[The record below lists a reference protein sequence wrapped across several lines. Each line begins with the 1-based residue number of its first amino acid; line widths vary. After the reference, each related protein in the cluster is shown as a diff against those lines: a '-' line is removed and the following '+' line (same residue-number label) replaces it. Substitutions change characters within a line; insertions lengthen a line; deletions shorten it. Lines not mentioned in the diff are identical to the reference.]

1 VTRYLFVLVVVLST
15 LWISAATAEDDLVA
29 STEAAVAGVMQ
40 DLPAHEN
47 DFEGLLAL
55 RDRIEPYRN
64 LLRTRLKEL
73 EPRKA
78 ELQRE
83 IAQLGPKSAA
93 DETPQLAALRQR
105 LASEQESFE
114 TMYRQ
119 NLLASQQSEALWD
132 RITEMRRV
140 LFSTRLTMHVSSI
153 VDPIFWKELIEF
165 QIPWFGVRTQ
175 RLFDR
180 WGEHIRANNNLG
192 SAIGLLTS
200 SAVLVVFF
208 IWLHNVLT
216 SRRRAAEV
224 KHGAITELDVIKR
237 GSLLLL
243 MRAAP
248 LTLAMLLFN
257 LLVRRLDVAP
267 SDVDNFLLSIA
278 VAIFVMSATRGVM
291 GALLSPMDPQWRL
304 LRARD
309 DTAKIISRMVVGS
322 VDLYTLGIVL
332 TSYQRLVEARVP
344 IAIFT
349 IIVITTAMLTLA
361 VHGFRQLGKGSAP
374 VHGFIEI
381 RMGWVRPII
390 VVGCAACGLA
400 LLFGYVAL
408 AGFMSGRITISAA
421 SVAVAILVVASLNYL
436 LEQELL
442 GETKWGGA
450 FAESVGVSRRT
461 LDLTATALSGVLR
474 FIIIV
479 VVGLIVFMP
488 WGLEYGDVNPFAD
501 FSTFVTTSDLRNWLG
516 SFGFGLLA
524 FVVGLLGTR
533 LIVGW
538 LDSALLPRMSLDSGI
553 RHSIRTVLGYA
564 GFAATAFVALS
575 LMGVNTQNVAVVA
588 GALSVGI
595 GFGLQSIVSNFVSG
609 LVLLAERPVRVGDV
623 VVVNGEEGRVERISV
638 RATQIETLEKSTLIV
653 PNSELIT
660 TMVRN
665 RTLVD
670 QTQQLRFSLV
680 LDYDADADAAQEL
693 LMSVIRHHPN
703 VLEAPEPCVL
713 FMRATE
719 YGQEFEIRCNIDL
732 FDKMAQTRSDLHH
745 EIMRVFKANDIH
757 LARIPAWL
765 AGIAPPVKKGAGAS
779 RARADVSS

>member
-1 VTRYLFVLVVVLST
+1 MTKFLSALVVVLST
-15 LWISAATAEDDLVA
+15 LWISSAAAEDDLVA
-29 STEAAVAGVMQ
+29 GAEAAMASVIH

-55 RDRIEPYRN
+55 RDQIEPYRN
-64 LLRTRLKEL
+64 LLRARMKEL

-78 ELQRE
+78 ELQRQ
-83 IAQLGPKSAA
+83 IAQLGPKPAGEES
-93 DETPQLAALRQR
+93 PHLAELRHR
-105 LASEQESFE
+105 LTSEQDAFE
-114 TMYRQ
+114 TLYRQ
-119 NLLASQQSEALWD
+119 NLLVSQQSEALWD

-140 LFSTRLTMHVSSI
+140 LFSSRLTMHVSSI
-153 VDPIFWKELIEF
+153 VDPAFWKELIEF
-165 QIPWFGVRTQ
+165 QIPRFGVRT
-175 RLFDR
+175 RLLLNR
-180 WGEHIRANNNLG
+180 WGEHIRANNNLE
-192 SAIGLLTS
+192 SAIGLLAS
-200 SAVLVVFF
+200 SVALVALFV
-208 IWLHNVLT
+208 WLHKVIT
-216 SRRRAAEV
+216 ERRRASEARLGEISEV
-224 KHGAITELDVIKR
+224 DAIRR
-237 GSLLLL
+237 GMLLIF
-243 MRAAP
+243 MRSVP

-257 LLVRRLDVAP
+257 LVVRRLNVAP
-267 SDVDNFLLSIA
+267 ADVDNFLLSIA
-278 VAIFVMSATRGVM
+278 VAIFIVSATRGVM
-291 GALLSPMDPQWRL
+291 GALLSPNDPKWRL
-304 LRARD
+304 LRVRD
-309 DTAKIISRMVVGS
+309 DTAKIVSRMVVGS

-349 IIVITTAMLTLA
+349 IIVITTAMLILA
-361 VHGFRQLGKGSAP
+361 VLGFRQLGTGSAP
-374 VHGFIEI
+374 VHGFIEV
-381 RMGWVRPII
+381 RMAWVRPII
-390 VVGCAACGLA
+390 VLGCAACGLA
-400 LLFGYVAL
+400 LLFGYIAL

-421 SVAVAILVVASLNYL
+421 SVAVAILLVASLNHL
-436 LEQELL
+436 FERQFL
-442 GETKWGGA
+442 GETKWGAA
-450 FAESVGVSRRT
+450 FADSIGVSKQA
-461 LDLTATALSGVLR
+461 LDITATALSGLLR
-474 FIIIV
+474 FMVIV

-524 FVVGLLGTR
+524 FVAGLLGTR

-538 LDSALLPRMSLDSGI
+538 LDSALLPRMELDSGI

-564 GFAATAFVALS
+564 GFALTAFVALS

-653 PNSELIT
+653 PNSDLIT
-660 TMVRN
+660 SVVRN

-670 QTQQLRFSLV
+670 QTQQLRFTLV
-680 LDYDADADAAQEL
+680 LDYDADAAQAQEL
-693 LMSVIRHHPN
+693 LMSVIQHHPN
-703 VLEAPEPCVL
+703 VLKTPAPCVL

-745 EIMRVFKANDIH
+745 QIMRVFKANDIR
-757 LARIPAWL
+757 LAHIPAWL
-765 AGIAPPVKKGAGAS
+765 AGLSAPAKKGPGAS
-779 RARADVSS
+779 RARADV